1 MCLALAVLC
10 DWSENARSGWPGL
23 GQLQLLTC
31 IWGLRMCGGG
41 INTKSLS
48 PVGHPGMA
56 AAQAGAPA
64 EACNSWE
71 M

>member
-1 MCLALAVLC
+1 MCLFLAGLC
-10 DWSENARSGWPGL
+10 DWSENAGSVWPGQ
-23 GQLQLLTC
+23 GQLQLLTRN
-31 IWGLRMCGGG
+31 WGLRMCGRGS
-41 INTKSLS
+41 NTKSLS